1 MDLKQYHNIF
11 FLGAGGI
18 GMSALARYFIALGK
32 DVSGYDRTPSELTAQ
47 LMEQGMAIIFKDE
60 PGLLPERFKEP
71 ANTLIVFTPAVR
83 DENHLLIY
91 FRSNHFTVIKR
102 SEILGIISSEFATI
116 AVAGTHGKTTVST
129 MIAHLLNNS
138 SIGCMAILGG
148 ISKNYNSNYLD
159 SGKPKYFVTEA
170 DEFDRSFLRLEPT
183 IEVIT
188 SSDADHLDIY
198 GTEEILKNS
207 FEAFINNLKE
217 QGLLVIKEGLEL
229 NFKCV
234 EPDRV
239 IKYSLTDGEYF
250 AENLK
255 SFPGHTTFDMVLPN
269 ERMDGLTL
277 GIPGVINVENAV
289 AASAV
294 ALNVGVSET
303 ELRHGLKSFLG
314 IKRRYEVQFVSDQ
327 TVYIDDYAHHP
338 MEIKTLVSSV
348 RSMFPE
354 KKITGVFQPHLFSR
368 TKDFSAGFAENLD
381 LLDEVIIL
389 DIYPAREKP
398 IDGVTSALI
407 YNQMKMQQKKLCANE
422 NLISILEKMKPE
434 VLLTIGAGD
443 IDQLVQPI
451 KLMLQKTSKSG

>member
-1 MDLKQYHNIF
+1 
-11 FLGAGGI
+11 
-18 GMSALARYFIALGK
+18 MSALARYFIALGK